1 MRYRYNQQ
9 VSPPAPFIHV
19 SLGLAENGVTL
30 ENLPAQLDTAADLT
44 AVPANVLQDL
54 GAVALDSMKVAGF
67 DGILRTAP
75 TYVVRLAIRGCEP
88 VTVEVIKTPD
98 ESFIL
103 LGRDVLNQYRI
114 ILDGPQQTLEIE

>member
-1 MRYRYNQQ
+1 M
-9 VSPPAPFIHV
+9 
-19 SLGLAENGVTL
+19 